1 MSQHVTS
8 GYGQH
13 TTVLLNI
20 PHLSLA
26 FLSVGDAK
34 VLMAVFPSWPFSVNI
49 PPTHRHTHT
58 LLPCISLTG
67 EDLLLESAQAQTFL
81 FSTRD
86 PGYSGSL
93 GQELCWAAFYLHS
106 REQSL
111 GTGSLPLG

>member
-67 EDLLLESAQAQTFL
+67 EDLLLESAAYLPKHRHFSSVQETQAIQEA
-81 FSTRD
+81 
-86 PGYSGSL
+86 L
-93 GQELCWAAFYLHS
+93 GRNYAGQPSISIAENRA
-106 REQSL
+106 
-111 GTGSLPLG
+111 